1 MHSLTGQG
9 PVTYDCMMKY
19 TFICLSQK
27 KYNRFVRYEV
37 LTIMV
42 MHIPV
47 LWNMSTHPEDV
58 GSNLLWNVC
67 TYIPIS
73 TFVILQKTGTLKR
86 NMDTSCDCGSSNQTP

>member
-58 GSNLLWNVC
+58 GSNLL
-67 TYIPIS
+67 
-73 TFVILQKTGTLKR
+73 
-86 NMDTSCDCGSSNQTP
+86 